1 MLKRNAHLYY
11 SRLSSY
17 YHGRVWILVRDITKD
32 LQNTWS
38 GVCMLNCQL
47 LLSQQKGRALADI
60 VHHHRDLR
68 DSKQVLIRLMISA
81 EGLSEKQSWLRAL
94 CKNTGRLQ
102 LEKKKK
108 RCLTY
113 VYTVFNSTFTAR
125 GQGRSWNLNLFTE
138 KLLTLCTCEC
148 LQLAA
153 CCPAAHLM
161 CKTER
166 SLQ

>member
-17 YHGRVWILVRDITKD
+17 YHGRVWLLVRDITKD

-47 LLSQQKGRALADI
+47 LLSQQKGSALADI

-94 CKNTGRLQ
+94 RKNTGRLQ

-108 RCLTY
+108 NLTCLHSVQFHIHRTRSGPVVKPKLIHREITHPLHVRMFTISRLLPSRSSY
-113 VYTVFNSTFTAR
+113 V
-125 GQGRSWNLNLFTE
+125 
-138 KLLTLCTCEC
+138 
-148 LQLAA
+148 
-153 CCPAAHLM
+153 
-161 CKTER
+161 
-166 SLQ
+166 